1 MPTYDFKCPN
11 GHEFDRF
18 YRKMSDA
25 PSEVACPTCGLPAVR
40 QMSAGAGLLFRGSG
54 FYITDYG
61 KDGKKKPGAPAST
74 EGGATASSGD
84 GGGSATTESGA
95 KSAAGGDST
104 GASSGGSAKDASSS
118 SDGAKKGA
126 DKPSTSKPKGGSSNS
141 E

>member
-18 YRKMSDA
+18 YRKISDA
-25 PSEVACPTCGLPAVR
+25 LSEVACPTCGLPAAR
-40 QMSAGAGLLFRGSG
+40 QMSAGAGLLFKGSG

-74 EGGATASSGD
+74 DGGTTPSSGD
-84 GGGSATTESGA
+84 SGGASTTDGST
-95 KSAAGGDST
+95 KSAAGGDAT
-104 GASSGGSAKDASSS
+104 GANSGGSAKDASSS
-118 SDGAKKGA
+118 TGGSKKGGE
-126 DKPSTSKPKGGSSNS
+126 KPSTSKPKGGSSNS